1 MPRMFRIAACTLR
14 RVVSI
19 AVLIVLYLST
29 VPCARAGSSSQ
40 STTSSVSGAGS
51 TTPPDWAGVYATAG
65 AKGQHGGTVGTAPAG
80 FTTINPYRGLDEV
93 VTSHLQPWALAKQ
106 QATDFDAD
114 DTGALCEPDGFLRH
128 FPNAEIELLPS
139 PGKITL
145 VSTGIG
151 LSTSGVRRIYLN
163 RLHSKKLSLTWNGD
177 SIGHWQQNT
186 LIVDSI
192 CFNDKS
198 WLMSD
203 REPHSEALKVVERM
217 RLVADGAYLEI
228 QTTVED
234 PKALVTDYTF
244 TRYYKKLEVGVQ
256 TDESVC
262 NEDIEVWKHRL
273 EDANTKK
280 LNSKPRSNK

>member
-1 MPRMFRIAACTLR
+1 
-14 RVVSI
+14 
-19 AVLIVLYLST
+19 
-29 VPCARAGSSSQ
+29 
-40 STTSSVSGAGS
+40 
-51 TTPPDWAGVYATAG
+51 
-65 AKGQHGGTVGTAPAG
+65 
-80 FTTINPYRGLDEV
+80 
-93 VTSHLQPWALAKQ
+93 
-106 QATDFDAD
+106 
-114 DTGALCEPDGFLRH
+114 
-128 FPNAEIELLPS
+128 
-139 PGKITL
+139 
-145 VSTGIG
+145 
-151 LSTSGVRRIYLN
+151 
-163 RLHSKKLSLTWNGD
+163 
-177 SIGHWQQNT
+177 
-186 LIVDSI
+186 LIVDTI
-192 CFNDKS
+192 GFNDKS

-203 REPHSEALKVVERM
+203 REPHSEALEVVERM